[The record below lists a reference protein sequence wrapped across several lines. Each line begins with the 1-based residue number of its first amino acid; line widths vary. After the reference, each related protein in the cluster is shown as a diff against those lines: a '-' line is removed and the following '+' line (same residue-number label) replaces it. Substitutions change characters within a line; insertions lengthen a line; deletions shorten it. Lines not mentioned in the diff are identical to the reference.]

1 MNLGSNKDE
10 KTAPADVALI
20 RRKSGSKFDLAE
32 SGDKK

>member
-10 KTAPADVALI
+10 EAAPADAED
-20 RRKSGSKFDLAE
+20 SKFDLAE